1 MLNRPIAVLGGGNGA
16 QCMAADLSLHGHDVK
31 IYEHP
36 QFAENPNIS
45 RVLCTGEITLRG
57 LKKEGTGRLC
67 EATTDIQ
74 VALSD
79 VDLVNVV
86 IPALGHEL
94 FFATMIPHLRAGQTV
109 IVWAGDFGSLR
120 LAKQIKDARPEL
132 NITIAETH
140 TIPYGT
146 RISEPGVVDLLL
158 TSPRVGIA
166 ALPATR
172 TAQLISDL
180 EEMYPELTPMQN
192 VIAAA
197 VANPNPIC
205 HPPGSILNT
214 GRIQYSGGD
223 FRMYG
228 EGITEAVAR
237 VIRGVFEETSALA
250 DALDIEVFQ
259 YEDRDFRTNTSIMGV
274 SFEAPFDTHGIIGRI
289 VGPKTIHDRYITE
302 DLPFGL
308 VPMSQLGDRLGVPT
322 PLIDSFVNLGSQ
334 ICGENYWETGRT
346 LETLGLDGLTKEEII
361 ALVEQEQHAP
371 ATLEEERP

>member
-1 MLNRPIAVLGGGNGA
+1 MLTRPIAVLGGGNGA
-16 QCMAADLSLHGHDVK
+16 QCMAADLSLHGYDVRL
-31 IYEHP
+31 YEHP
-36 QFAENPNIS
+36 HFAGSPNI
-45 RVLCTGEITLRG
+45 RKVLSDGEITLRG
-57 LKKEGTGRLC
+57 LKKEGTAELF
-67 EATTDIQ
+67 EATTDMER
-74 VALSD
+74 ALSG
-79 VDLVNVV
+79 VSLINVV

-94 FFATMIPHLRAGQTV
+94 FFSEMIPHLKEGQTV
-109 IVWAGDFGSLR
+109 IVWAGDFGALR
-120 LAKQIKDARPEL
+120 LAKLLKDERTGL
-132 NITIAETH
+132 QVTVAEAH

-146 RISEPGVVDLLL
+146 RISSPGVVDLLL
-158 TSPRVGIA
+158 TAPRVGIA

-172 TAQLISDL
+172 TGRLIADL

-192 VIAAA
+192 VLAAA
-197 VANPNPIC
+197 LANPNPIC

-237 VIRGVFEETSALA
+237 VIRGVFRETTALA
-250 DALDIEVFQ
+250 DALNIEVFR

-274 SFEAPFDTHGIIGRI
+274 SFQAPFDTNGIIGGI

-322 PLIDSFVNLGSQ
+322 PLIDSFVNLGSE

-346 LETLGLDGLTKEEII
+346 LKTLGLDQLAKEEII
-361 ALVEQEQHAP
+361 ALVEEG
-371 ATLEEERP
+371 

>member
-1 MLNRPIAVLGGGNGA
+1 MLDRPIAVLGGGNGA
-16 QCMAADLSLHGHDVK
+16 QCMAADLSLHGYDVK

-36 QFAENPNIS
+36 QFADNPNIS
-45 RVLCTGEITLRG
+45 KVLCTGEITLKG
-57 LKKEGTGRLC
+57 LKKEGTARLL

-79 VDLVNVV
+79 ADLVNVV

-94 FFATMIPHLRAGQTV
+94 FFATMIPHLRDGQTV

-120 LAKQIKDARPEL
+120 LAKQIRDARPEL
-132 NITIAETH
+132 SITIAEAH

-172 TAQLISDL
+172 TAQLISNL
-180 EEMYPELTPMQN
+180 EEMYPELTSMQN

-237 VIRGVFEETSALA
+237 VIRGVFDETSALA
-250 DALDIEVFQ
+250 DALGIEVFQ
-259 YEDRDFRTNTSIMGV
+259 YEDRDFRTSTSIMGV
-274 SFEAPFDTHGIIGRI
+274 SFEAPFDTNGIIGGI

-308 VPMSQLGDRLGVPT
+308 VPMSELGDQVGVPT
-322 PLIDSFVNLGSQ
+322 PLIDAFVNLGSQ

-361 ALVEQEQHAP
+361 ALVEG
-371 ATLEEERP
+371 ERP